1 MLKNRFVCIFLALAL
16 AAATLWVAATAA
28 RLEVLPPT
36 GPHAV
41 GRTRL
46 AWVDSSRPERF
57 HPERNREIIA
67 EVWYPATPGTGQ
79 PATYYPELART
90 AEEAIRSG
98 GLSRLEAWGLGQ
110 IHSHAR
116 IEANPAEIAAPL
128 PVVLFSPGNGTNVE
142 LYAAHG
148 EELASHGFVVLGVNH
163 PYDVMA
169 VRLMDDTVAGYTSTQ
184 PGEESSLRVDE
195 RAADLRFV
203 LDRMAEMARDGN
215 ALAGRLDL
223 NRVAAMGHSRGGHTA
238 ARACASD
245 ARLRSGINLDGLHAG
260 SPYATRAKEEPPLQ
274 PFLYIGKAR
283 TIGARTEEIIAAN
296 PRGGLVSVPDATH
309 ADFSDGGA
317 FEPRLNPFSAT
328 SRRAL
333 DTARR
338 AACEF
343 LEAQLR

>member
-1 MLKNRFVCIFLALAL
+1 MLRNRPNCIFLAVAL
-16 AAATLWVAATAA
+16 AAATLWVAATAG

-67 EVWYPATPGTGQ
+67 EVWYPAKPGTGQ
-79 PATYYPELART
+79 PATYYPEIART
-90 AEEAIRSG
+90 KDEAVRAG
-98 GLSRLEAWGLGQ
+98 VLSSLEAWGLGQ
-110 IHSHAR
+110 ILSRAR
-116 IEANPAEIAAPL
+116 IDADPAQIAAPL

-148 EELASHGFVVLGVNH
+148 EELASHGFVVVGVNH

-184 PGEESSLRVDE
+184 PGEESNLRVDE
-195 RAADLRFV
+195 RAADLRFI

-223 NRVAAMGHSRGGHTA
+223 GRVAAMGHSRGGHTA

-245 ARLRSGINLDGLHAG
+245 ARLRSGINLDGLHSG
-260 SPYATRAKEEPPLQ
+260 GPYSTRADEEPPPQ
-274 PFLYIGKAR
+274 PFLYIGKER

-296 PRGGLVSVPDATH
+296 PHGSLVSVPNAAH

-317 FEPRLNPFSAT
+317 FEPRLNPFSAS

-333 DTARR
+333 DT
-338 AACEF
+338 
-343 LEAQLR
+343 